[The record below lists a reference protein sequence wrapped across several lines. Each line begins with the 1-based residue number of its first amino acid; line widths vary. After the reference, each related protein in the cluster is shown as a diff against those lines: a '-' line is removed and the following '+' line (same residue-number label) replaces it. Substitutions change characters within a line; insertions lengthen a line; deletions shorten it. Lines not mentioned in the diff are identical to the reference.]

1 MKHVIDTKFYPGW
14 TRKAISFSIDDGNL
28 VMDKKFKDIIE
39 PYGIKGTFNL
49 CSDRLTKMSP
59 EEYREFYRGYEI
71 ANHCKYHVSAFL
83 DGTEYDF
90 SDEPFDAKNLLAN
103 VPFDAKIADKSK
115 TYPDANIKGL
125 YYYTKWNGRW
135 YTAAK
140 DEDYKRFILEG
151 HRELE
156 EIFGEGS
163 IRCFIWP
170 CGLQKNAVLIDF
182 VRNELPDGYY
192 GAREGHSWGAGEE
205 AFALPANRMAYGL
218 TTRHQDLLKTAEL
231 YEALP
236 DDGELKYFCFGV
248 HSIDYE
254 RDDKWGDLRVFAETY
269 GARPED
275 YYYASTGDIFDYAD
289 AVDSLVI
296 SDEEIENPSE
306 LDVYVKID
314 GERRVVKAKRTIRI
328 GE

>member
-1 MKHVIDTKFYPGW
+1 MKHLIDTNFYPGW
-14 TRKAISFSIDDGNL
+14 TRKSISFTIDDGNL
-28 VMDKKFKDIIE
+28 AMDKKFLDIVE
-39 PYGIKGTFNL
+39 PYGLRGTFNL

-71 ANHCKYHVSAFL
+71 ANHCKYHVSAFI
-83 DGTEYDF
+83 DGEKYEF
-90 SDEPFDAKNLLAN
+90 SSEPFDEAS
-103 VPFDAKIADKSK
+103 ADKSK
-115 TYPDANIKGL
+115 TYSDPDVKGL
-125 YYYTKWNGRW
+125 FHYTKWNGRW
-135 YTAAK
+135 YKAAK

-170 CGLQKNAVLIDF
+170 CGLQQNAVLIDF
-182 VRNELPDGYY
+182 VRNELKGYY
-192 GAREGHSWGAGEE
+192 GAREGHSWGAGPE
-205 AFALPANRMAYGL
+205 AFALPENRMAYGL

-254 RDDKWGDLRVFAETY
+254 RDDKWGDLHTLAATY

-275 YYYASTGDIFDYAD
+275 YYYASTGEIFDYAD
-289 AVDSLVI
+289 AVASLEI
-296 SDEEIENPSE
+296 GDEEIKNPSE
-306 LDVYVKID
+306 LDVYIKID